1 MNKLCKQK
9 RETHLFFF
17 RFINLSYFFL
27 EVLFTNKKE
36 KKKNSIA
43 GRDDVSCGALP
54 GVRLVTANAARPS
67 CAPGTGQSRQARRA
81 QVKASL

>member
-27 EVLFTNKKE
+27 EVLFY
-36 KKKNSIA
+36 KKKKKKFH
-43 GRDDVSCGALP
+43 
-54 GVRLVTANAARPS
+54 
-67 CAPGTGQSRQARRA
+67 SRQR
-81 QVKASL
+81 